1 MARPCV
7 PRERYADV
15 FGFMESELG
24 IEEPVTT
31 HTHDDFVITA
41 IVLAS
46 GPKAV
51 RWQRRVDRG

>member
-1 MARPCV
+1 
-7 PRERYADV
+7 
-15 FGFMESELG
+15 MESELG